1 MSKKG
6 CKLEYPEEN
15 PRMYPK
21 GFETYKV
28 PSMEQGVT
36 EKAPKDSAT
45 LPQPPGNHRAL
56 DSTGVAQS
64 WATSSVPNAR
74 PGLLMPFGTIAVGLK
89 NAALNQAFRSWK
101 PNTSL
106 LWSLRHFDHVLT
118 CLWGSQV
125 KSPDLRPPPVAAP
138 PQHSTGLWVPCCP
151 FMLQCPESLRRETPR
166 AGCLT

>member
-1 MSKKG
+1 MPLESWGQGQVSSLCVSILLSAQEPDRSKPAPVSKKS
-6 CKLEYPEEN
+6 CKLQYLEEN
-15 PRMYPK
+15 PWIYLK

-28 PSMEQGVT
+28 PSMEQGVN

-56 DSTGVAQS
+56 GNTGVAQG

-89 NAALNQAFRSWK
+89 NATLTQAFKSWK

-106 LWSLRHFDHVLT
+106 
-118 CLWGSQV
+118 
-125 KSPDLRPPPVAAP
+125 
-138 PQHSTGLWVPCCP
+138 
-151 FMLQCPESLRRETPR
+151 
-166 AGCLT
+166 